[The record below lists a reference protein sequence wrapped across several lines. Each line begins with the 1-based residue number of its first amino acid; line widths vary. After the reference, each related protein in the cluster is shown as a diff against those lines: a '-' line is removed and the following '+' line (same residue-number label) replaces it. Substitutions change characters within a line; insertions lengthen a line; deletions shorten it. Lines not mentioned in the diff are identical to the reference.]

1 MSAFTPG
8 DNPLKSV
15 GGISLKP
22 PDAEDGYKWDL
33 EDVSASD
40 AGRTE
45 DVKMQKKRI
54 GQVDAISLKWSGLTT
69 AEISAILKAFNPEY
83 ITVEYLSPLEGG
95 FVTKE
100 FYVGNRSAPMYSSAL
115 NLWENVTF
123 KIIARGG

>member
-1 MSAFTPG
+1 MSTFTSG
-8 DNPLKSV
+8 ANPIKSV
-15 GGISLKP
+15 NGVAVKT

-45 DVKMQKKRI
+45 DVMMHKKRI

-69 AEISAILKAFNPEY
+69 AEISTILKAFNPEY
-83 ITVEYLSPLEGG
+83 ITVEYLSPLEGE

-115 NLWENVTF
+115 NLWDNVTF

>member
-1 MSAFTPG
+1 MSTFTSG

-15 GGISLKP
+15 NGVAVKT
-22 PDAEDGYKWDL
+22 PDAEGGYTWDL

-45 DVKMQKKRI
+45 DVMMHKKRI
-54 GQVDAISLKWSGLTT
+54 GQVDAISLRWSNLTT
-69 AEISAILKAFNPEY
+69 AEVSTILKAFNPEY
-83 ITVEYLSPLEGG
+83 ITVEYLSPLEGE

-115 NLWENVTF
+115 NLWGNVSF

>member
-1 MSAFTPG
+1 MSTFTSG
-8 DNPLKSV
+8 ANPIKSV
-15 GGISLKP
+15 NGVAVKT

-45 DVKMQKKRI
+45 DVMMHKKRI

-69 AEISAILKAFNPEY
+69 AEISTILKAFNPEY
-83 ITVEYLSPLEGG
+83 ITVEYLSPLEGE

-115 NLWENVTF
+115 NRWGNVTF

>member
-15 GGISLKP
+15 DGVSVKP
-22 PDAEDGYKWDL
+22 PDADDGYKWEL
-33 EDVSASD
+33 EDVSSSD

-45 DVKMQKKRI
+45 DVVMHKKRV
-54 GQVDAISLKWSGLTT
+54 GQVDAITLKWSRLTT
-69 AEISAILKAFNPEY
+69 AEISTILKAFNPEY
-83 ITVEYLSPLEGG
+83 ITVEYLSPLEGE

-100 FYVGNRSAPMYSSAL
+100 FYVGNRSAPMYRSDI
-115 NLWENVTF
+115 NLWGEVTF